1 MSAVALPPPH
11 TPPLLSEDAVT
22 ALLRAHPAWQRRAD
36 GLAVGRVFHFSD
48 FVAAFAFMTKVALVA
63 ERHNH
68 HPDWRNVYARVEL
81 WLQTH
86 DAGGVTVRDAE
97 MVAAIDAALNG

>member
-1 MSAVALPPPH
+1 MSTVPLPPPH
-11 TPPLLSEDAVT
+11 TPPLLGEDAFA

-36 GLAVGRVFHFSD
+36 GLAVGRVFHFDD
-48 FVAAFAFMTKVALVA
+48 FVAAFAFMSKVALLA
-63 ERHNH
+63 ERHSH
-68 HPDWRNVYARVEL
+68 HPDWRNVYNRVDV

-97 MVAAIDAALNG
+97 LVAAIDAAVSG